1 MWCKKSLQTKLR
13 ASTTERSERI
23 RIARDL
29 HDGIAQELV
38 ALGYSLDKTL
48 TAAVVDPEV
57 KAQLR
62 EVRSQLTNLTNELRA
77 EIFFLRNSGSQNLG
91 QLLQSLVGRLEKQH
105 EIKIST
111 TIPLGLTLDEDLSYQ
126 IYRIIQEVLTNSIK
140 HADSTQIQLQ
150 LKTSGN
156 KLELL
161 IIDQVITNE
170 YDKEEKDPNTFG
182 LIGIQERSEQINA
195 ICEWVHNLDTGLRF
209 TLSVNLS

>member
-91 QLLQSLVGRLEKQH
+91 QLLQSLISRLEKQH

-140 HADSTQIQLQ
+140 HADSTQIQMQ
-150 LKTSGN
+150 LKTSGS

-161 IIDQVITNE
+161 ITDQAIPAE
-170 YDKEEKDPNTFG
+170 YEQVERDPNTIG
-182 LIGIQERSEQINA
+182 LIGIQERAAQIGA
-195 ICEWVHNLDTGLRF
+195 DCEWVHELQSGLCF
-209 TLSVNLS
+209 TLSVNLN

>member
-1 MWCKKSLQTKLR
+1 MR

-57 KAQLR
+57 KSQLR

-91 QLLQSLVGRLEKQH
+91 QLLQSLIGRLEKQH
-105 EIKIST
+105 EIKIAT

-156 KLELL
+156 KLDLL
-161 IIDQVITNE
+161 ITDQAIPAE
-170 YDKEEKDPNTFG
+170 YEQVERDPNTFG
-182 LIGIQERSEQINA
+182 LIGIQERAAQIGA
-195 ICEWVHNLDTGLRF
+195 DCEWVHELQSGLRF
-209 TLSVNLS
+209 TLSVNLN

>member
-1 MWCKKSLQTKLR
+1 MR

-48 TAAVVDPEV
+48 TAAVVAPEV

-91 QLLQSLVGRLEKQH
+91 QLLQSLIGRLEKQH
-105 EIKIST
+105 EIKIAT

-140 HADSTQIQLQ
+140 HADSTQIQMQ

-161 IIDQVITNE
+161 ITDQATPAE
-170 YDKEEKDPNTFG
+170 YEQVERDPNTFG
-182 LIGIQERSEQINA
+182 LIGIQERAVQIGA
-195 ICEWVHNLDTGLRF
+195 DCEWVHELQSGLRF
-209 TLSVNLS
+209 TLSVNLN

>member
-1 MWCKKSLQTKLR
+1 MR

-29 HDGIAQELV
+29 HDGISQELV

-48 TAAVVDPEV
+48 TGSALDPDV

-77 EIFFLRNSGSQNLG
+77 EIFFLRNAGSQNLG

-111 TIPLGLTLDEDLSYQ
+111 TIPLGLTLDEDISYQ

-140 HADSTQIQLQ
+140 HADSTQIQMQ
-150 LKTSGN
+150 LKTTGN

-161 IIDQVITNE
+161 IIDQVVTNE
-170 YDKEEKDPNTFG
+170 YDKEVKDPNTFG

-195 ICEWVHNLDTGLRF
+195 ICEWVHTPDKGLRF
-209 TLSVNLS
+209 TLSVNLG

>member
-1 MWCKKSLQTKLR
+1 MWCKKSSRTKLR

-91 QLLQSLVGRLEKQH
+91 QLLQSLIGRLEKQH
-105 EIKIST
+105 EIKIAT

-140 HADSTQIQLQ
+140 HADSTKIQMQ

-161 IIDQVITNE
+161 ITDQAIPAE
-170 YDKEEKDPNTFG
+170 YEQVERDPNTFG
-182 LIGIQERSEQINA
+182 LIGIQERAAQIGA
-195 ICEWVHNLDTGLRF
+195 DCEWVHDLQSGLCF
-209 TLSVNLS
+209 TLSVNLN

>member
-1 MWCKKSLQTKLR
+1 MWCKKSSRTKLR

-91 QLLQSLVGRLEKQH
+91 QLLQSLIGRLEKQH
-105 EIKIST
+105 EIKIAT
-111 TIPLGLTLDEDLSYQ
+111 TIP
-126 IYRIIQEVLTNSIK
+126 
-140 HADSTQIQLQ
+140 
-150 LKTSGN
+150 
-156 KLELL
+156 
-161 IIDQVITNE
+161 
-170 YDKEEKDPNTFG
+170 
-182 LIGIQERSEQINA
+182 
-195 ICEWVHNLDTGLRF
+195 
-209 TLSVNLS
+209 

>member
-1 MWCKKSLQTKLR
+1 MWCKKSSRTKLR

-91 QLLQSLVGRLEKQH
+91 QLLQSLIGRLEKQH
-105 EIKIST
+105 EIKIAT

-140 HADSTQIQLQ
+140 HADSTQIQMQ

-161 IIDQVITNE
+161 ITDQAIPAE
-170 YDKEEKDPNTFG
+170 YEQVERDPNTFG
-182 LIGIQERSEQINA
+182 LIGIQERAAQIGA
-195 ICEWVHNLDTGLRF
+195 DCEWVHELQSGLCF
-209 TLSVNLS
+209 TLSVNLN

>member
-1 MWCKKSLQTKLR
+1 MSCKKSLQTKLR

-91 QLLQSLVGRLEKQH
+91 QLLQSLIGRLEKQH
-105 EIKIST
+105 EIKIAT

-140 HADSTQIQLQ
+140 HADSTQIQMQ
-150 LKTSGN
+150 LKTSGS

-161 IIDQVITNE
+161 ITDQAIPTE
-170 YDKEEKDPNTFG
+170 YEQVERDPNTFG
-182 LIGIQERSEQINA
+182 LIGIQERAAQIGA
-195 ICEWVHNLDTGLRF
+195 DCEWVHELQSGLCF
-209 TLSVNLS
+209 TLSVNLN

>member
-1 MWCKKSLQTKLR
+1 MWCKKSSRTKLR

-91 QLLQSLVGRLEKQH
+91 QLLQSLIGRLEKQH
-105 EIKIST
+105 EIKIAT

-140 HADSTQIQLQ
+140 HADSTKIQMQ

-161 IIDQVITNE
+161 ITDQAIPAE
-170 YDKEEKDPNTFG
+170 YEQVERDPNTFG
-182 LIGIQERSEQINA
+182 LIGIQERAAQIGA
-195 ICEWVHNLDTGLRF
+195 DCEWVHELQSGLCF
-209 TLSVNLS
+209 TLSVNLN

>member
-1 MWCKKSLQTKLR
+1 LR

-38 ALGYSLDKTL
+38 ALGYSLDKTISGS
-48 TAAVVDPEV
+48 TVDPEV

-62 EVRSQLTNLTNELRA
+62 EVRSQLTNRTNELRA
-77 EIFFLRNSGSQNLG
+77 EIFFLRNAGSQNLG
-91 QLLQSLVGRLEKQH
+91 QLLQSLVGRLEKQY
-105 EIKIST
+105 EIKIAT

-126 IYRIIQEVLTNSIK
+126 VYRIIQEVLTNSIK
-140 HADSTQIQLQ
+140 HADSTKIQLQ
-150 LKTSGN
+150 LKTASN

-161 IIDQVITNE
+161 IIDQVVTNE
-170 YDKEEKDPNTFG
+170 YDKAEKDPNTFG
-182 LIGIQERSEQINA
+182 LVGIQERSDQINA
-195 ICEWVHNLDTGLRF
+195 ICEWIHIPDTGLRF

>member
-1 MWCKKSLQTKLR
+1 MR

-48 TAAVVDPEV
+48 TGSSLDPDV

-62 EVRSQLTNLTNELRA
+62 DVRSQLTNLTNELRA
-77 EIFFLRNSGSQNLG
+77 EIFFLRNAGSQNLG
-91 QLLQSLVGRLEKQH
+91 QLLQSMVGRLEKQH

-126 IYRIIQEVLTNSIK
+126 VYRIIQEVLTNSIK
-140 HADSTQIQLQ
+140 HADSTQIQMQ
-150 LKTSGN
+150 LKTTGN
-156 KLELL
+156 KLEIL
-161 IIDQVITNE
+161 IVDQVITNE

-182 LIGIQERSEQINA
+182 LIGIQERSDQINA
-195 ICEWVHNLDTGLRF
+195 ICEWLHTPDNGLRF

>member
-1 MWCKKSLQTKLR
+1 MR
-13 ASTTERSERI
+13 ASTTDRSERI

-48 TAAVVDPEV
+48 TGSSLNPDV

-77 EIFFLRNSGSQNLG
+77 EIFFLRNAGSQNLG
-91 QLLQSLVGRLEKQH
+91 QLVQSLVGRLEKQH
-105 EIKIST
+105 EIKIVT

-140 HADSTQIQLQ
+140 HADSTQIQMQ
-150 LKTSGN
+150 LKTTGN
-156 KLELL
+156 KLELF
-161 IIDQVITNE
+161 IIDQVVTNE

-182 LIGIQERSEQINA
+182 LIGIQERSDQINA
-195 ICEWVHNLDTGLRF
+195 SCEWLHNPDTGLRF